1 MRRSLWA
8 VVALAA
14 AVVVSPMLASASPQ
28 DDGTLTLTYI
38 NQPVNET
45 GIDINDDQ
53 NLTPG
58 DGSVSNAVL
67 LKQGDVAG
75 RVVNSCQYITVR
87 KDGMG
92 GVLQCLSTIKLAGG
106 QITAQGRIVLVEGQT
121 NEVQAAITGGTGDFA
136 EAGGYV
142 ESVAI
147 PGTMN
152 TRVTLYII
160 F

>member
-1 MRRSLWA
+1 MRRNLWVA
-8 VVALAA
+8 VALAA
-14 AVVVSPMLASASPQ
+14 AVVVSPMLASASPV
-28 DDGTLTLTYI
+28 DDGTLTLTYV

-67 LKQGDVAG
+67 LKQGDVVG
-75 RVVNSCQYITVR
+75 QVVNACQYITVR

-106 QITAQGRIVLVEGQT
+106 QITAQARLVLVEGQT
-121 NEVQAAITGGTGDFA
+121 NDAQAAITGGTGDFA
-136 EAGGYV
+136 DAGGYA
-142 ESVAI
+142 ESAAI

-152 TRVTLYII
+152 TRVTLHII